1 MVLTS
6 NAVIRQ
12 ENLKVYICMAIMTMT
27 LGILGTIL
35 SYYFHWGLTGTGI
48 FLILSGII
56 NFYSY
61 FFSHKLVLK
70 MSGAKI
76 LNRDQL
82 PELFEMVEELCQ
94 RQNLPVPKIFL
105 IDNNSMNAFATGRDS
120 KHSVVAVT
128 RGLLEK
134 LDFQEVKGVVA
145 HEIAHIQ
152 NGDMRLMTIVTIV
165 VGFISILADMY
176 WFSMRT
182 SKADEKD
189 RSGVLAIIGLIL
201 SIMAPISAML
211 IQLAISRKRE
221 FVADALSAQMTHNP
235 GSLASALEKIK
246 RDMRPLPSAGLTMS
260 HLYFSNPS
268 KSGDII
274 DKLFSTHPPIEERI
288 NNLNQMK
295 EAGYNG

>member
-6 NAVIRQ
+6 NAVIKQ
-12 ENLKVYICMAIMTMT
+12 ENFKVYMYMAAMSMS

-35 SYYFHWGLTGTGI
+35 SYYFHWGLTGTGV
-48 FLILSGII
+48 FLIISAII
-56 NFYSY
+56 NLSSY
-61 FFSHKLVLK
+61 FFSHKIVLK
-70 MSGAKI
+70 MSGAKP
-76 LNRDQL
+76 LNREQL
-82 PELFEMVEELCQ
+82 PELFDMVDELCLKQ
-94 RQNLPVPKIFL
+94 KLPVPQIFL
-105 IDNNSMNAFATGRDS
+105 IDDDAMNAFATGRDR
-120 KHSVVAVT
+120 KHAVIAVT

-134 LDFQEVKGVVA
+134 LELEEVKGVVA
-145 HEIAHIQ
+145 HELAHVQ

-189 RSGVLAIIGLIL
+189 RSGVLAIIGLVL
-201 SIMAPISAML
+201 SVLAPLSAML

-221 FVADALSAQMTHNP
+221 FVADALSAQITHNP
-235 GSLASALEKIK
+235 NGLAAALEKIK

-268 KSGDII
+268 KNGDLI

-288 NNLNQMK
+288 HNLKQMK
-295 EAGYNG
+295 G

>member
-6 NAVIRQ
+6 NAVIKQ
-12 ENLKVYICMAIMTMT
+12 ENFKVYMCMAAMSMT

-35 SYYFHWGLTGTGI
+35 SYYFHWGLTGTGV
-48 FLILSGII
+48 FLIISAII

-70 MSGAKI
+70 MSGAKP
-76 LNRDQL
+76 LNREQL
-82 PELFEMVEELCQ
+82 PELFDMVDELCLKQ
-94 RQNLPVPKIFL
+94 KLPVPQIFL
-105 IDNNSMNAFATGRDS
+105 IDNDAMNAFATGRDR
-120 KHSVVAVT
+120 KHAVIAVT

-134 LDFQEVKGVVA
+134 LELEEVKGVVA
-145 HEIAHIQ
+145 HELAHVQ

-189 RSGVLAIIGLIL
+189 RSGILAIIGLVL
-201 SIMAPISAML
+201 SVLAPLSAML

-221 FVADALSAQMTHNP
+221 FVADALSAQITHNP
-235 GSLASALEKIK
+235 NGLAAALEKIK

-260 HLYFSNPS
+260 QLYFSNPS
-268 KSGDII
+268 KNGDLI

-288 NNLNQMK
+288 HNLKQMK
-295 EAGYNG
+295 G

>member
-6 NAVIRQ
+6 NAVIKQ
-12 ENLKVYICMAIMTMT
+12 ENFKVYMCMAAMSMT

-35 SYYFHWGLTGTGI
+35 SYYFHWGLTGTGV
-48 FLILSGII
+48 FLIISAII

-70 MSGAKI
+70 MSGAKP
-76 LNRDQL
+76 LNREQL
-82 PELFEMVEELCQ
+82 PELFDMVDELCLKQ
-94 RQNLPVPKIFL
+94 KLPVPQIFL
-105 IDNNSMNAFATGRDS
+105 IDNDAMNAFATGRDR
-120 KHSVVAVT
+120 KHAVIAVT

-134 LDFQEVKGVVA
+134 LELEEVKGVVA
-145 HEIAHIQ
+145 HELAHVQ

-189 RSGVLAIIGLIL
+189 RSGILAIIGLVL
-201 SIMAPISAML
+201 SVLAPLSAML

-221 FVADALSAQMTHNP
+221 FVADALSAQITHNP
-235 GSLASALEKIK
+235 NGLAAALEKIK

-268 KSGDII
+268 KNGDLI

-288 NNLNQMK
+288 HNLKQMK
-295 EAGYNG
+295 G

>member
-6 NAVIRQ
+6 NAVIKQ
-12 ENLKVYICMAIMTMT
+12 ENFKVYMCMAAMSMT

-35 SYYFHWGLTGTGI
+35 SYYFHWGLTGTGV
-48 FLILSGII
+48 FLIISAII

-70 MSGAKI
+70 MSGAKP
-76 LNRDQL
+76 LNREQL
-82 PELFEMVEELCQ
+82 PELFDMVDELCLKQ
-94 RQNLPVPKIFL
+94 KLPVPQIFL
-105 IDNNSMNAFATGRDS
+105 IDNDAMNAFATGRDR
-120 KHSVVAVT
+120 KHAVIAVT

-134 LDFQEVKGVVA
+134 LELEEVKGVVA
-145 HEIAHIQ
+145 HELANVQ

-189 RSGVLAIIGLIL
+189 RSGILAIIGLVL
-201 SIMAPISAML
+201 SVLAPLSAML

-221 FVADALSAQMTHNP
+221 FVADALSAQITHNP
-235 GSLASALEKIK
+235 NGLAAALEKIK

-268 KSGDII
+268 KNGDLI

-288 NNLNQMK
+288 HNLKQMK
-295 EAGYNG
+295 G